1 MRSYAKNWLEKF
13 DQNPQKHS
21 QRIKHLWNCR
31 PDTLLPKPLYATD
44 PEISGCFLIQI
55 LLL

>member
-1 MRSYAKNWLEKF
+1 MRGCAKNMSEKC
-13 DQNPQKHS
+13 DQDSHK
-21 QRIKHLWNCR
+21 NCR
-31 PDTLLPKPLYATD
+31 PDILLPKPLRTAD